1 MTTQPQIACP
11 RCMPPGDPCCP
22 YCGGT
27 YGVDAPAPQPHI
39 PQPAS
44 PLPWR
49 WMRDIGGAYSI
60 IASDNVVVATGF
72 RRKDA
77 AFIVALANAA
87 ARPDAGEVGR

>member
-1 MTTQPQIACP
+1 M
-11 RCMPPGDPCCP
+11 D
-22 YCGGT
+22 
-27 YGVDAPAPQPHI
+27 GVTPHLPI

-49 WMRDIGGAYSI
+49 VEGTRIKAADDDEVAIGLYPE
-60 IASDNVVVATGF
+60 
-72 RRKDA
+72 DA

>member
-1 MTTQPQIACP
+1 MTPQTPI
-11 RCMPPGDPCCP
+11 
-22 YCGGT
+22 
-27 YGVDAPAPQPHI
+27 PQPPI

-77 AFIVALANAA
+77 AFIVALANAQHA
-87 ARPDAGEVGR
+87 ANGGEVGV